1 MSVLRLLERH
11 LAGGA
16 DRPLLVAPDGSGQT
30 ATASSGDIAR
40 DSARFAGWLR
50 AIGAGRGD
58 RVVVDLKNGIDA
70 VVALFGAARIGA
82 IVVGASPQWMP
93 QQLEYVIADSGAR
106 VLVTGALRAR
116 QLAGR
121 RPPHVLVR
129 GESGTTGDGVTAWSA
144 LGEACDDAVA
154 APDEPALLIYTSGST
169 GRPKAVVHSH
179 RNLEDFARIVAG
191 YLHNT
196 ADDRLLWLLGWSFG
210 YGLSQLLTMCESG
223 GRMIVPA
230 SILPADIARA
240 HLDHGATAIAQVPFG
255 WDQLLSFLE
264 RTGRQLTG
272 LRYVTNAG
280 DRPSPALIERL
291 RRALPGADIVL
302 MYGQT
307 ECFRTTYLPPAQLD
321 AKLGAMGYPIP
332 EVDVRIVGD
341 DGAPCAAGEIGE
353 LHHRGAL
360 VATGY
365 WNDPEA
371 TAARFYVDGD
381 RRVLRTGDLVRRD
394 ADGCLWY
401 VGRSDLMI
409 KSAGFRFSPRE
420 IEEIALGHP
429 GVREAVAWGID
440 DRALGQAVE
449 IAVVAGEDLQLA
461 QFLGHLRPL
470 LPRYMLP
477 RRVHVL
483 DALPR
488 SPNGK
493 IRHDALRALSAAAAS
508 DELAA
513 DPAAGGAASE

>member
-1 MSVLRLLERH
+1 MSMLRLLERH
-11 LAGGA
+11 LARGA
-16 DRPLLVAPDGSGQT
+16 DRPLLVAQDGS
-30 ATASSGDIAR
+30 ASSGDIAR

-50 AIGAGRGD
+50 AIGAARGD

-70 VVALFGAARIGA
+70 AVALFGAARIGA
-82 IVVGASPQWMP
+82 IVVGASPQWTP

-121 RPPHVLVR
+121 GPPHVLIR
-129 GESGTTGDGVTAWSA
+129 GTDGGAGVTAWESLA
-144 LGEACDDAVA
+144 DPWDDAMTSS
-154 APDEPALLIYTSGST
+154 DEPAILIYTSGST

-223 GRMIVPA
+223 GRLIVPA

-240 HLDHGATAIAQVPFG
+240 HVDHGATAIAQVPFG
-255 WDQLLSFLE
+255 WDQLVSFLE

-280 DRPSPALIERL
+280 DRPSQALIERL

-332 EVDVRIVGD
+332 EVDARVVGE
-341 DGAPCAAGEIGE
+341 DGAPCATDEIGE
-353 LHHRGAL
+353 LHHGGAL
-360 VATGY
+360 VAAGY
-365 WNDPEA
+365 WNDPDA
-371 TAARFYVDGD
+371 TAAKFYVDGD

-394 ADGCLWY
+394 GDGCLWY

-420 IEEIALGHP
+420 IEDAALGHP

-449 IAVVAGEDLQLA
+449 IAVVAGEGLQIA
-461 QFLGHLRPL
+461 QLLGYLRPL

-493 IRHDALRALSAAAAS
+493 VRHDALRALSAAKAS
-508 DELAA
+508 DA
-513 DPAAGGAASE
+513 P

>member
-1 MSVLRLLERH
+1 VSVLRLLDRH
-11 LAGGA
+11 LARGA
-16 DRPLLVAPDGSGQT
+16 DRPLLVAPET
-30 ATASSGDIAR
+30 TASSGDIAR

-50 AIGAGRGD
+50 AIGAARGD

-82 IVVGASPQWMP
+82 IVVGASPQWTP
-93 QQLEYVIADSGAR
+93 QQLEHVIADSGAR

-121 RPPHVLVR
+121 ARPHVLVR
-129 GESGTTGDGVTAWSA
+129 GADGDGASAWESLA
-144 LGEACDDAVA
+144 DAWDDAVA
-154 APDEPALLIYTSGST
+154 AHDEPAILIYTSGST

-196 ADDRLLWLLGWSFG
+196 DGDRLLWLLGWSFG

-223 GRMIVPA
+223 GRLIVPA

-240 HLDHGATAIAQVPFG
+240 HVDHGATAIAQVPFG
-255 WDQLLSFLE
+255 WDQLLGFLE

-291 RRALPGADIVL
+291 RAALPGAGIVL

-307 ECFRTTYLPPAQLD
+307 ECFRTTFLPPAQLD

-332 EVDVRIVGD
+332 DVEVRIVGD
-341 DGAPCAAGEIGE
+341 DGAPCGVDEIGE

-371 TAARFYVDGD
+371 TAARFYTDGD
-381 RRVLRTGDLVRRD
+381 RRALRTGDLVRRD

-420 IEEIALGHP
+420 IEDAVLGYA
-429 GVREAVAWGID
+429 GVREAIAWGVD
-440 DRALGQAVE
+440 DGALGQAVE
-449 IAVVAGEDLQLA
+449 VAVVAGADLELA
-461 QFLGHLRPL
+461 QLLGFLRPR

-488 SPNGK
+488 GPNGK
-493 IRHDALRALSAAAAS
+493 IRHDALRALSAAAPS
-508 DELAA
+508 SS
-513 DPAAGGAASE
+513 GRNG